1 MFFSRKP
8 DTDGQVEQFRRTPGA
23 VLLDVRTPEEFAEG
37 HIPGSVNLP
46 VGEQRRKSDLL
57 PDDPDAPIY
66 VYCLSGA
73 RSAQMVMDLHRLGYT
88 HVYNI
93 GGIRDYTGDLE
104 F

>member
-1 MFFSRKP
+1 MFFSRRP
-8 DTDGQVEQFRRTPGA
+8 DIDGQVEQFRRTPGA
-23 VLLDVRTPEEFAEG
+23 LLLDVRTEEEYAEG

-46 VGEQRRKSDLL
+46 VGEQRRREDLL

-73 RSAQMVMDLHRLGYT
+73 RSAQMVMDLQRMGFT
-88 HVYNI
+88 RVYNI
-93 GGIRDYTGDLE
+93 GGIQSYSGDLE